1 MSTNNKKDKQGGN
14 SITDP
19 SVVKLFEGKN
29 FAFFATLMKDG
40 SPQVTPTWVDIDKN
54 GNTIL
59 VNTAKGRIKHRN
71 ISRDPRVAVSV
82 VDSSNPYDMVTV
94 RGRVIEEING
104 KDADDHIDKLAKK
117 YLNQEK
123 YPNRRPGEE
132 RVLLKIK
139 PELVARMR

>member
-1 MSTNNKKDKQGGN
+1 LSTHNKKDKQGSD
-14 SITDP
+14 SIIDP
-19 SVVKLFEGKN
+19 SIVKLFEGKN
-29 FAFFATLMKDG
+29 LAFFATLMKDG

-54 GNTIL
+54 NNTIL

-94 RGRVIEEING
+94 RGRIIEQIDG

-123 YPNRRPGEE
+123 YPNRRQGEE

-139 PELVARMR
+139 AESVARMR